1 MIEIINTEKF
11 KEEIFDFTKGEDF
24 TFHKETPIIL
34 NFFGTWCGPC
44 HMFAPVLEEIA
55 EKHQGKVKVFKVD
68 IDKSP
73 ELPHLFGIKSV
84 PTTVFFIPNEEPVL
98 TNGAYPKETVEKMV
112 FDFFG
117 LS

>member
-1 MIEIINTEKF
+1 MIEIIDTEKF
-11 KEEIFDFTKGEDF
+11 KAEIFDFTANQEFAF
-24 TFHKETPIIL
+24 TKDTPVIL

-44 HMFAPVLEEIA
+44 HMFAPVLEDIA
-55 EKHQGKVKVFKVD
+55 TQFEGKLKVFKVD

-84 PTTVFFIPNEEPVL
+84 PTTVFFIPNEEPVMA
-98 TNGAYPKETVEKMV
+98 NGAYPKETVDKMV

-117 LS
+117 LK